1 MDKRYQVFIS
11 STFSDLKDERT
22 KVMHAIMSLDCIPAG
37 MELFPSTDEEQFNFI
52 KKIIDDCDYYLVVI
66 GGRYGSLSEDG
77 IGYTE
82 KEFDYAISK
91 GIKVM
96 AFLHKDLEDIPVGK
110 SDIDPLKREMLL
122 AFRQKVSTGRLVKF
136 WNNADELAG
145 QVALSLT
152 QTIKMYPAVGWVR
165 GNIVSSTESLQE
177 LNDLRKQLAEL
188 QEFKNSIEKDAIV
201 KESNISFIKELAGLE
216 DLITIK
222 GKSNK
227 WNSGQ
232 RRTFTDDWQISISWK
247 ELFGTI
253 SPFLLDN
260 PIDVKTKE
268 ILEKCLLKLA
278 KPESDYTPKIED
290 QDFQTI
296 KIQLT
301 ALGLIDVQYLK
312 NINGEMS
319 LFWTLTDL
327 GKELMM
333 QTRSVK
339 KVTT

>member
-11 STFSDLKDERT
+11 STFSDLMEERS

-37 MELFPSTDEEQFNFI
+37 MELFPSADEEQFNFI

-66 GGRYGSLSEDG
+66 GGRYGTLSEDG

-82 KEFDYAISK
+82 MEFDYAISK

-96 AFLHKDLEDIPVGK
+96 AFLHKNLEDIPVGK
-110 SDIDPLKREMLL
+110 SDIDPLKREKLL

-145 QVALSLT
+145 QVALSLN

-165 GNIVSSTESLQE
+165 ANLVSSAESLQE
-177 LNDLRKQLAEL
+177 MNELRKQLAEL
-188 QEFKNSIEKDAIV
+188 QEYKNTIEKV
-201 KESNISFIKELAGLE
+201 SLSKETNLSKELAGL
-216 DLITIK
+216 DDTINIK
-222 GKSNK
+222 GSSSK
-227 WNSGQ
+227 WYQS
-232 RRTFTDDWQISISWK
+232 RLYKDDWQIKISWK
-247 ELFGTI
+247 DLFATV
-253 SPFLLDN
+253 SPFFLDN
-260 PIDVKTKE
+260 PNDARAKAIIEKE
-268 ILEKCLLKLA
+268 LFKLA
-278 KPESDYTPKIED
+278 KPESEYSPTVEE

-296 KIQLT
+296 KIQLA
-301 ALGLIDVQYLK
+301 ALKLFDIQYLSST
-312 NINGEMS
+312 NGGMS
-319 LFWTLTDL
+319 LFWILTNL

-339 KVTT
+339 KQ